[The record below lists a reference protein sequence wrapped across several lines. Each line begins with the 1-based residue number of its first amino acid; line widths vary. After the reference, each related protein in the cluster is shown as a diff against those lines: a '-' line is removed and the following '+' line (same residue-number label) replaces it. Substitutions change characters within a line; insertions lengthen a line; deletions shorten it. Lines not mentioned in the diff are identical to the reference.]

1 MKKIEMN
8 KDLKNLI
15 SSLLPIISNYIGT
28 LPVLANA
35 SYWYSP
41 NKKTEVGRSQ
51 SWHLDS
57 EDFKQVKVFIPIEE
71 ITLENGPLQL
81 FKLTNQKKFEAYFKE
96 KNN

>member
-1 MKKIEMN
+1 MGCDELVNRKKRFLLMKKIEMN

-41 NKKTEVGRSQ
+41 NKTEEGRSQ
-51 SWHLDS
+51 SWHL
-57 EDFKQVKVFIPIEE
+57 
-71 ITLENGPLQL
+71 T
-81 FKLTNQKKFEAYFKE
+81 QKILNK
-96 KNN
+96 